1 MMDPAIV
8 VSGWWF
14 FRNWLM
20 FNDPVF
26 SKTYDTLNA
35 FHLRDVPL
43 SLDYFKT
50 VIEKTFTTF
59 FGIFGSCETSQ
70 IYL

>member
-1 MMDPAIV
+1 MMGPAIV

-35 FHLRDVPL
+35 FHLRAFR
-43 SLDYFKT
+43 SLWTILKR
-50 VIEKTFTTF
+50 
-59 FGIFGSCETSQ
+59 
-70 IYL
+70 